1 MASLHSVPAGI
12 GPAVRRFGPS
22 LLRLAAGVTV
32 LWFLVRQL
40 GAAPFE
46 DGLRAVTWQAVVAA
60 VTLTALTTVC
70 SAWRW
75 RVVARALGVDIGL
88 PGAAGAYYRSLFLNS
103 VLPGG
108 ILGDVHRAV
117 MHGRRAGDVARGVRA
132 VAWERLCGQVIQ
144 AVVTAVVLLTLP
156 SPVRPA
162 LPYVL
167 AGIAGVAG
175 CAALVVRGAARR
187 GRSRLTRAARAIA
200 ADLRRGL
207 LARGVWP
214 QLTLASVLVVAGHTA
229 TFVIAARVA
238 GCTAPL
244 GELVALLMVVQTAA
258 VIPLSIGGWGPR
270 EGAAAWAFA
279 AAGLGAATGVTVAT
293 LYAVL
298 MLAAVAPGAGL
309 LLRDAVR
316 RRRGRGH
323 PGEPSRT
330 RSGAA
335 DDGGCSR
342 GLTARPVTGAVQAA
356 AIRRRIRIPLR
367 LADGYSTTAT
377 VVTFTGLADAQQHV
391 ALELG
396 QPAAARLPLV
406 RLHSEC
412 LTGDVFGSQ
421 RCDCGPQLREA
432 VERITKHGGYVLYLR
447 QEGRGIGLYDKL
459 DAYALQDRGLDTY
472 DANLALGHRADERD
486 YTSAAQMLHALGASR
501 IALLS
506 NNPDKGAQLARL
518 GITIARHVPTAL
530 HLTETN
536 AAYLT
541 TKARRGGHDLLSRSL
556 DRAAEPH
563 QQVGAPGTRSASRA
577 SGPRNQAGGRCRPAH
592 PRPVACRARP
602 ASRPGPPVPPSPG
615 DSATRPGSC

>member
-1 MASLHSVPAGI
+1 VTPLHSVPAGI

-22 LLRLAAGVTV
+22 LLRLAAGVIV

-40 GAAPFE
+40 GATPFE
-46 DGLRAVTWQAVVAA
+46 DGLRAVTWQAVLAA
-60 VTLTALTTVC
+60 VTLTVLTTVC

-75 RVVARALGVDIGL
+75 RVVARALGADINL
-88 PGAAGAYYRSLFLNS
+88 PGATGAYYRSLFLNS

-117 MHGRRAGDVARGVRA
+117 AHGRRAGDVAQGVRA
-132 VAWERLCGQVIQ
+132 VAWERLCGQIIQ
-144 AVVTAVVLLTLP
+144 AVVTAVVLLTLS

-167 AGIAGVAG
+167 AGIVGVAG
-175 CAALVVRGAARR
+175 CAALVVAIGARR
-187 GRSRLTRAARAIA
+187 GQSRSARTARAIA

-207 LARGVWP
+207 LVAGVWP
-214 QLTLASVLVVAGHTA
+214 QVTLASLLVVAGHTA

-244 GELVALLMVVQTAA
+244 GELIALLMVVQIAA
-258 VIPLSIGGWGPR
+258 GIPLSVGGWGPR
-270 EGAAAWAFA
+270 EGIAAWAFA
-279 AAGLGAATGVTVAT
+279 AAGLGAANGVTVAT

-298 MLAAVAPGAGL
+298 MLAAVTPGAGL

-316 RRRGRGH
+316 RRRGRRPRQIGRRARGH
-323 PGEPSRT
+323 PGESREPDPAPLT
-330 RSGAA
+330 KEAV
-335 DDGGCSR
+335 R
-342 GLTARPVTGAVQAA
+342 GLPALPVTEAVQAA
-356 AIRRRIRIPLR
+356 AIRRRVRIPLR
-367 LADGYSTTAT
+367 MADGYSTTAT
-377 VVTFTGLADAQQHV
+377 IVTFTGLTDAQQHV
-391 ALELG
+391 ALEFG
-396 QPAAARLPLV
+396 RPAAARLPLV

-432 VERITKHGGYVLYLR
+432 IERITEHGGYVLYLR

-486 YTSAAQMLHALGASR
+486 YTSAAQMLRALGANR

-518 GITIARHVPTAL
+518 GITIARQVPTAL

-541 TKARRGGHDLLSRSL
+541 TKARRGGHDRLLRSL
-556 DRAAEPH
+556 ERAAAVGPGQSSAAAVGPGQSSAAEPH
-563 QQVGAPGTRSASRA
+563 LP
-577 SGPRNQAGGRCRPAH
+577 AG
-592 PRPVACRARP
+592 
-602 ASRPGPPVPPSPG
+602 S
-615 DSATRPGSC
+615 

>member
-1 MASLHSVPAGI
+1 MAFLHSVPAGI
-12 GPAVRRFGPS
+12 GSAVRRFGPS
-22 LLRLAAGVTV
+22 LLRLAVGVTV
-32 LWFLVRQL
+32 LWLLVRQV
-40 GAAPFE
+40 GAAPFV
-46 DGLRAVTWQAVVAA
+46 DGLRAVTWQAVAAA
-60 VTLTALTTVC
+60 VTLTVLTTVC

-75 RVVARALGVDIGL
+75 RVVARALGVDIDL
-88 PGAAGAYYRSLFLNS
+88 PGATGAYYRSLFLNS

-108 ILGDVHRAV
+108 VLGDVHRAV
-117 MHGRRAGDVARGVRA
+117 THGRRAGDVALGVRA

-175 CAALVVRGAARR
+175 CVALVVGAAARR
-187 GRSRLTRAARAIA
+187 GRSRPARAARAIA

-207 LARGVWP
+207 LLPGVWP
-214 QLTLASVLVVAGHTA
+214 QVTLASVLVVAGHTA

-244 GELVALLMVVQTAA
+244 GELIALLMVVQIAA
-258 VIPLSIGGWGPR
+258 GIPLSVGGWGPR
-270 EGAAAWAFA
+270 EGIAAWAFA
-279 AAGLGAATGVTVAT
+279 AAGLGAAIGVTVST

-298 MLAAVAPGAGL
+298 MLAAVAPGGGL
-309 LLRDAVR
+309 LLRDAIRR
-316 RRRGRGH
+316 RRRGPGH
-323 PGEPSRT
+323 YSGEPRGPDPAPRT
-330 RSGAA
+330 MEAV
-335 DDGGCSR
+335 R
-342 GLTARPVTGAVQAA
+342 GLPAVPGDRPRQAVDETLDRARGRTARPVTRVVQAA
-356 AIRRRIRIPLR
+356 AIRRRVRIPLR

-396 QPAAARLPLV
+396 RAAAARLPLV

-432 VERITKHGGYVLYLR
+432 VERITEHGGYVLYLR

-486 YTSAAQMLHALGASR
+486 YTSAAQMLRALGANR

-530 HLTETN
+530 HLTGTN
-536 AAYLT
+536 AAYLA
-541 TKARRGGHDLLSRSL
+541 TKAGRGGHDLLSRSL
-556 DRAAEPH
+556 ERAAEPRRH
-563 QQVGAPGTRSASRA
+563 AGPLAGPLVG
-577 SGPRNQAGGRCRPAH
+577 PADLGFE
-592 PRPVACRARP
+592 AR
-602 ASRPGPPVPPSPG
+602 
-615 DSATRPGSC
+615 

>member
-1 MASLHSVPAGI
+1 VAFLHSVPAGI
-12 GPAVRRFGPS
+12 GPAVRRFGLS

-32 LWFLVRQL
+32 LWFLVREV
-40 GAAPFE
+40 GGAPFE

-88 PGAAGAYYRSLFLNS
+88 RGAACAYYRSLFLNS

-108 ILGDVHRAV
+108 VLGDVHRAV
-117 MHGRRAGDVARGVRA
+117 THGRRAGDVARGVRA

-144 AVVTAVVLLTLP
+144 ALVTAVVLLTMP

-187 GRSRLTRAARAIA
+187 SGSRLTRAARAVA

-207 LARGVWP
+207 LVPGVWP
-214 QLTLASVLVVAGHTA
+214 QVTLASVLVVAGHTA

-244 GELVALLMVVQTAA
+244 GELVALLLVIQTVV
-258 VIPLSIGGWGPR
+258 VIPLSIGGWGLR

-279 AAGLGAATGVTVAT
+279 AAGLGAASGVTVAI

-309 LLRDAVR
+309 LLGDAVR
-316 RRRGRGH
+316 RRRGAGH
-323 PGEPSRT
+323 SAESREPDPVPLT
-330 RSGAA
+330 REAVRALPAVPS
-335 DDGGCSR
+335 DR
-342 GLTARPVTGAVQAA
+342 PPVTRAVQAA

-367 LADGYSTTAT
+367 LVDDYSTMAT
-377 VVTFTGLADAQQHV
+377 VISFTGLTDAQQHV
-391 ALELG
+391 ALEFG
-396 QPAAARLPLV
+396 RPTAARLPLV

-486 YTSAAQMLHALGASR
+486 YTSAAQMLHALGANR

-518 GITIARHVPTAL
+518 GITIARQVPTAL
-530 HLTETN
+530 HLTGIN
-536 AAYLT
+536 AAYLA
-541 TKARRGGHDLLSRSL
+541 TKAERGGHDLLSWSL
-556 DRAAEPH
+556 ERA
-563 QQVGAPGTRSASRA
+563 V
-577 SGPRNQAGGRCRPAH
+577 AGGPEQ
-592 PRPVACRARP
+592 
-602 ASRPGPPVPPSPG
+602 
-615 DSATRPGSC
+615 